1 MTIVTS
7 RPLTMRER
15 VIDAAVALTSDVGW
29 AAVTMSRLAD
39 HVGVSRQTVYN
50 EIGSKPRL
58 AEAMILRELD
68 RFLGVVSV
76 AFDEHPADLVAAIRA
91 ASEQVLVHAQDNRL
105 LHAVVSATHGAD
117 TELLPLL
124 TTHAESLLT
133 AAKSVVV
140 ARVAP
145 YGVALTGAQLD
156 AAIDMVVRVV
166 LSHVMQPS
174 ASPADTAD
182 DIAWI
187 AERVLAS
194 DASAAR
200 ERGGRSS
207 RSPRSGRRE
216 TG

>member
-1 MTIVTS
+1 
-7 RPLTMRER
+7 MRER

-29 AAVTMSRLAD
+29 SAVTMARLAEV
-39 HVGVSRQTVYN
+39 VGVSRQTVYN

-68 RFLGVVSV
+68 RFLGIVTV
-76 AFDEHPADLVAAIRA
+76 AFDEHPTDLVAAIRA
-91 ASEQVLVHAQDNRL
+91 ASEQVLVDAQDNRL

-124 TTHAESLLT
+124 TTHAESLLV
-133 AAKSVVV
+133 AAKTVV
-140 ARVAP
+140 AARVEP
-145 YGVALTGAQLD
+145 YGVRLEAERLE

-174 ASPADTAD
+174 GTPTKTAA

-187 AERVLAS
+187 SQRVL
-194 DASAAR
+194 
-200 ERGGRSS
+200 GG
-207 RSPRSGRRE
+207 
-216 TG
+216 

>member
-1 MTIVTS
+1 MTVVST
-7 RPLTMRER
+7 RPVESSTTPTTPTTMRER
-15 VIDAAVALTSDVGW
+15 VIDAAVVLTSDVGW
-29 AAVTMSRLAD
+29 SAVTMARLAEV
-39 HVGVSRQTVYN
+39 VGVSRQTVYN

-68 RFLGVVSV
+68 RFLGIVTV
-76 AFDEHPADLVAAIRA
+76 AFDEHPTDLVAAIRA
-91 ASEQVLVHAQDNRL
+91 ASELVLTDAQDNRL

-133 AAKSVVV
+133 AAKAVVS

-145 YGVALTGAQLD
+145 YDLRLSAEQLD

-174 ASPADTAD
+174 DTPAATAD
-182 DIAWI
+182 AIAWI
-187 AERVLAS
+187 AARVL
-194 DASAAR
+194 R
-200 ERGGRSS
+200 
-207 RSPRSGRRE
+207 
-216 TG
+216 